1 MRELIEG
8 YLGKS
13 IEGKKSKMPARLD
26 FIQSASGLFLGLFM
40 WAHMFFVST
49 ILISEDFFNSVVH
62 FLELKFVYD
71 NPVMSYL
78 TAFGAVWANI
88 LATS

>member
-13 IEGKKSKMPARLD
+13 IEGKKSKMPAKLD

-40 WAHMFFVST
+40 WVHMLFVST
-49 ILISEDFFNSVVH
+49 ILVSE
-62 FLELKFVYD
+62 
-71 NPVMSYL
+71 
-78 TAFGAVWANI
+78 
-88 LATS
+88 